1 MYCRVFFA
9 ALSGINPIQSLFN
22 IVFLSQ
28 FLYTLVLF
36 FYFLLLFFF
45 TVLCQI
51 LFAPLKFSPVLFL
64 ILSSCFFYCVPILFF
79 LSLYSVGF
87 AICKSI
93 FLSLLL
99 YPFLTFPSTVLCRI
113 FFLFYPGKV
122 HPVRVF
128 YVVFQYLLL
137 YPLVLFLSL
146 FGVVGCSDSPG

>member
-1 MYCRVFFA
+1 MLLYP
-9 ALSGINPIQSLFN
+9 GINPIQSLFN

-36 FYFLLLFFF
+36 FCYFFVVFFLVLFF

-51 LFAPLKFSPVLFL
+51 LFAPLKFSPVLFS

-87 AICKSI
+87 ATCKSI
-93 FLSLLL
+93 LLSLLL

-113 FFLFYPGKV
+113 FFLLYPGKG

-128 YVVFQYLLL
+128 NIVFQYLLL